1 MKSGIKKLIKNTL
14 KRIPPV
20 KNLLVRFHYL
30 RNEQVK
36 LLNEVNAAKMEILN
50 IRQEIDYKY
59 YGACGFLMG
68 TPHILWLGCPET

>member
-1 MKSGIKKLIKNTL
+1 MERGIKKLIKNII

-20 KNLLVRFHYL
+20 KNLLERFNYL

-59 YGACGFLMG
+59 
-68 TPHILWLGCPET
+68 